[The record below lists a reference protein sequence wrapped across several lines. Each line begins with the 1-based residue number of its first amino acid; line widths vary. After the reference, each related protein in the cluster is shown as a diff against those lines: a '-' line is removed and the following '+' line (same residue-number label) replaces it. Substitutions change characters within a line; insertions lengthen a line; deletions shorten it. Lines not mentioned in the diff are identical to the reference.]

1 MPDVHQGGCL
11 CGAVRYTVEGEP
23 LRAHVCHCT
32 YCQRRTGS
40 AFAMVAVFDEKK
52 VSISGPP
59 LNSYEYRSDE
69 SGRRLWF
76 QFCPR
81 CATTVG
87 FRIERAP
94 TAYAISVGT
103 FDDPEWFR
111 INRHIWTR
119 SAQDWVAIPQGT
131 ERFEKHFV

>member
-1 MPDVHQGGCL
+1 MAQIHEGGCL
-11 CGAVRYTVEGEP
+11 CGAVRYKVEGEP

-40 AFAMVAVFDEKK
+40 AFAMVGVFDEKH
-52 VSISGPP
+52 VSMSGLPVS
-59 LNSYEYRSDE
+59 SYEYRSDE

-81 CATTVG
+81 CGTTVG

-103 FDDPEWFR
+103 FDDPEWLD

-119 SAQDWVAIPQGT
+119 SAQDWVTIPEGT